1 MKEYLIA
8 SLLTGIC
15 IIIIGFTVVISN
27 KETPKAPDEKKS
39 APDLKYARFDITDSS
54 VEPAPENRIIKN
66 WKLSEK
72 IQKEIKMNYNTSEK
86 GEIIIKKKG
95 VYIIY
100 SRIPFWGRCQH
111 HSYEL
116 IMEKN
121 NTSST
126 IQKCTC
132 NSSLINPDIVPC
144 SIKAE
149 VNVRNKETFHFKV
162 TSDSLVMMIIN
173 NCYVEITKKP

>member
-1 MKEYLIA
+1 MKEYMIA
-8 SLLTGIC
+8 SLVTGIC
-15 IIIIGFTVVISN
+15 IITVGFVVVISN
-27 KETPKAPDEKKS
+27 KEIPKAPDEKKS
-39 APDLKYARFDITDSS
+39 TPDLKYARFDISDSS
-54 VEPAPENRIIKN
+54 VESAPEDRIIKK

-72 IQKEIKMNYNTSEK
+72 IQKEIKMNYNTSEN

-95 VYIIY
+95 VYIIN
-100 SRIPFWGRCQH
+100 SQIPFWGRCQH

-116 IMEKN
+116 IMQKN
-121 NTSST
+121 NTSFT

-149 VNVRNKETFHFKV
+149 VNAGNKETFHFKV
-162 TSDSLVMMIIN
+162 TSDSMVMMIIN
-173 NCYVEITKKP
+173 NCYVEIIKKQ